1 MNEISEFLL
10 FSRSTQARPP
20 NYSYLADGTKI
31 SALNGGCEGLVY
43 RGPFVYRRS
52 TRGGTS
58 SLTLESAA
66 FGGFLTK
73 VGAAETAFGGA
84 ALAAGATSV
93 SVSGGTLVFV
103 GGLVSA
109 VGAEELVKGV
119 VTAAGGSLMM
129 MNSSKNQ
136 LDGYERGKTNV
147 SSGNKNSQHANLK
160 AKLAAKEKYEDTRLR
175 YQEIKSKNQKTP
187 EDRKLEN
194 VLKRHL
200 DYWKRKMD
208 FTGENHSQGGG
219 KGNKK

>member
-1 MNEISEFLL
+1 MRDLYI
-10 FSRSTQARPP
+10 
-20 NYSYLADGTKI
+20 G
-31 SALNGGCEGLVY
+31 
-43 RGPFVYRRS
+43 GPFVYRRNTGS
-52 TRGGTS
+52 GTS

-73 VGAAETAFGGA
+73 VGAAEAAFGGT

-103 GGLVSA
+103 GEPVA
-109 VGAEELVKGV
+109 AIGAEELVKGV
-119 VTAAGGSLMM
+119 VTAAGGRLMM

-194 VLKRHL
+194 VLKRQL

-208 FTGENHSQGGG
+208 QNRQRKRLGV
-219 KGNKK
+219 